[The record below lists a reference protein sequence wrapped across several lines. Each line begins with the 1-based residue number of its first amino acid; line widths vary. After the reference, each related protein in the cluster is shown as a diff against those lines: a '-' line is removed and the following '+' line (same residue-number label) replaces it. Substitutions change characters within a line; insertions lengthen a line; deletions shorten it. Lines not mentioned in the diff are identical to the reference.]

1 MQQAMQQATHRATT
15 NQIVPG
21 GQPCSKPGLVRVTL
35 AGLALMST
43 AAMLSV
49 SQTASAQTKVRI
61 AYGTAT
67 SHPFHTYAVMFKEAA
82 EKKSGGKLEVQL
94 FPARQL
100 CDDRQCLEGTVA
112 GTIDASLVSTVLF
125 PLVVKKPAFDALQ
138 LPFMISSYENFAR
151 VAQSP
156 AVQAMLDDLG
166 SAGLKGLAVGEGGQR
181 HFLSA
186 KGPVQKISDF
196 KGLKT
201 RIVPVPLHKAMWEAT
216 GSAPVG
222 IAYGEVYT
230 SLQTKVI
237 DAVEINV
244 SSVEGENM
252 WEPAKHFTYTGH
264 YFWPFAFTM
273 NKAKFDKL
281 PADIQ
286 KLMIEV
292 AHEVV
297 APQVMA
303 AKKDEEAQAA
313 SLRKKGVQ
321 FYKFNELAQMRSQM
335 KPIIDQWV
343 AKDKMIG
350 AVVDAANRI
359 EAGR

>member
-1 MQQAMQQATHRATT
+1 MKRIGIAIVAALLAAPLANVHAQAPQR
-15 NQIVPG
+15 
-21 GQPCSKPGLVRVTL
+21 
-35 AGLALMST
+35 
-43 AAMLSV
+43 
-49 SQTASAQTKVRI
+49 VRI

-67 SHPFHTYAVMFKEAA
+67 THPFHTFGVMFKEAV

-138 LPFMISSYENFAR
+138 MPFMISSYENFAK
-151 VAQSP
+151 VATSP
-156 AVQAMLDDLG
+156 AVQALLDDLS

-186 KGPVQKISDF
+186 KGPVQKIADF

-216 GSAPVG
+216 GASPVG

-237 DAVEINV
+237 DSVEINV

-264 YFWPFAFTM
+264 YFWPFALTM
-273 NKAKFDKL
+273 NKAKFDRL
-281 PADIQ
+281 PPELQ
-286 KLMIEV
+286 KAMVDAAREIVPAQV
-292 AHEVV
+292 A
-297 APQVMA
+297 AS
-303 AKKDEEAQAA
+303 KKDEEVQAET
-313 SLRKKGVQ
+313 LRKKGVQ
-321 FYKFNELAQMRSQM
+321 FYKFTEMAQIRAQM
-335 KPIIDQWV
+335 KPIVDQWV
-343 AKDKMIG
+343 AKDKMI
-350 AVVDAANRI
+350 ATIVETTQRI
-359 EAGR
+359 ESGR

>member
-1 MQQAMQQATHRATT
+1 M
-15 NQIVPG
+15 
-21 GQPCSKPGLVRVTL
+21 KRVT
-35 AGLALMST
+35 ALLS
-43 AAMLSV
+43 LSV
-49 SQTASAQTKVRI
+49 VAAALAASPAAFAQTKVRV

-67 SHPFHTYAVMFKEAA
+67 SHPFHTYGEMFKAAA
-82 EKKSGGKLEVQL
+82 EKKSGGKLEIQL

-138 LPFMISSYENFAR
+138 LPFMISSYENFAKI
-151 VAQSP
+151 AASP
-156 AVQAMLDDLG
+156 SVQAMLDDLS

-186 KGPVQKISDF
+186 KGPVQKIADF

-216 GSAPVG
+216 GASPVG

-237 DAVEINV
+237 DSVEINV

-281 PADIQ
+281 PPDLQ
-286 KLMIEV
+286 KIMV
-292 AHEVV
+292 DAAHEVV
-297 APQVMA
+297 GPQVLA
-303 AKKDEEAQAA
+303 AKADEEKQAA
-313 SLRKKGVQ
+313 SLRAKGVQ
-321 FYKFNELAQMRSQM
+321 FYKFTELPQMRARM
-335 KPIIDQWV
+335 KPIVDQWA
-343 AKDKMIG
+343 AKDKMIA
-350 AVVDAANRI
+350 AVVETANKL
-359 EAGR
+359 ESGK